1 MHLQVFAAKLIIALS
16 QWIGLMAVAYLA
28 GWL

>member
-1 MHLQVFAAKLIIALS
+1 MLQVFAAKLIIALLL
-16 QWIGLMAVAYLA
+16 WIGLMAVAYVA